1 MRTSS
6 IPPSGLPVPS
16 ILPTSKS
23 LAFNAVPVVTTTC
36 CQEPA
41 LTVDDTPA
49 LTYIVGLVKPWAVTV
64 PELIQTYSVPLRST
78 GYSVVVVGFTQ
89 KATVFTVLGP
99 VPIST
104 KSSVPSKSR
113 AAPLPALPDTHVG
126 PPVSVPSFPWSV
138 ESAAVVPVPSSKFQ

>member
-6 IPPSGLPVPS
+6 IPPSWFPVSSTLPIS
-16 ILPTSKS
+16 RS
-23 LAFNAVPVVTTTC
+23 LALQEGPPVIPPRRHGPAPTPEDTT
-36 CQEPA
+36 P
-41 LTVDDTPA
+41 